1 LTCHVSASSMRP
13 VLMALVEAG
22 RRLTVSR
29 GTMATGL
36 LTPHAPHPGQP
47 LSRNSCAGS
56 VACGGLAGTH
66 SELDFPVSRRHWSSH

>member
-1 LTCHVSASSMRP
+1 MRP

-29 GTMATGL
+29 VTVATGL

-47 LSRNSCAGS
+47 LSRNSYRGFRD
-56 VACGGLAGTH
+56 LRL
-66 SELDFPVSRRHWSSH
+66 LDGHHR